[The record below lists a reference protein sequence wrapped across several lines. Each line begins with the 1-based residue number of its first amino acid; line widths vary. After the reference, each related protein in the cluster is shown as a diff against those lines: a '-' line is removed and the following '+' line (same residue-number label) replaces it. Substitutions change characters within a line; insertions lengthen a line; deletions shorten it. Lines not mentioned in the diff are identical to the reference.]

1 MFGSFDV
8 TYLGQILLLISEN
21 VNEVN
26 VGSGTGW
33 LQVSGAEMRRPST
46 RRTKI
51 MHFMMS
57 RNTFDVDLLRLSI
70 LSN

>member
-1 MFGSFDV
+1 MNLFGSFDV
-8 TYLGQILLLISEN
+8 TYLGQTLLIS
-21 VNEVN
+21 VN
-26 VGSGTGW
+26 VIELNEGSGTGW

-57 RNTFDVDLLRLSI
+57 RNTFDVDVDLLRLSI
-70 LSN
+70 